1 METRAQLRLWAAIVL
16 SALILVTWVAMLL
29 ATGCGSIERGRLA
42 AITCTTEQDRL
53 SAINACG
60 YSEQDKANLRDKLTW
75 IGMTA
80 EQARLA
86 NGEPEHID
94 RSVTAAG
101 VCERWVYGA
110 DLRQPTYLYITDG
123 KVSGWHE

>member
-1 METRAQLRLWAAIVL
+1 MGCHSPISADSRHLGGYAPSNGVRLYRTR
-16 SALILVTWVAMLL
+16 SARSYYLHYRT
-29 ATGCGSIERGRLA
+29 GRLA
-42 AITCTTEQDRL
+42 
-53 SAINACG
+53 AINACG

-86 NGEPEHID
+86 NGEPDRID

>member
-1 METRAQLRLWAAIVL
+1 MRTGKT
-16 SALILVTWVAMLL
+16 SAVILLAGTWMLWVAMLL
-29 ATGCGSIERGRLA
+29 AMGCGSIECERLA

-53 SAINACG
+53 AAINACG

-86 NGEPEHID
+86 NGEPDHID

-110 DLRQPTYLYITDG
+110 DLRRPTFVYITNG
-123 KVSGWHE
+123 KVSGWQN